1 MPTKKLYGPA
11 LAALLAL
18 GGTACQKDPETE
30 PRYLIRDE
38 LVWDANDR
46 NANVALL
53 FFNDLYNYLPGG
65 FNRVSDDFLAAGTDD
80 ALPSRLNRPAQYFTN
95 GVISVVNSPDQYW
108 GTAYAGIRRVN
119 IFLAN
124 IDRVP
129 ALPANITLW
138 KAEAR
143 FIRALLTWELVKRY
157 GGVPLVGDRLF
168 TLADDLSLPRN
179 TYADCIS
186 YLVGECDAI
195 KGDLRLPPAIPDG
208 EWGRIPR
215 TAALALKGRAL
226 LYAASPLYNGGQV
239 NGAGDLQGY
248 PSYDA
253 GRWQLALSAAQE
265 LLTTPN
271 SGQALLTAPATPAG
285 AAFAAVFTTRKNS
298 EIILAKQASNSAGLE
313 GYNAPMGYGTPAT
326 SQGLTSPSQNFV
338 DAFPTLTGLPITA
351 AGSGYNPQNPYANRD
366 PRLLYS
372 VFATGVTTGTG
383 PTAATTGSR
392 WLGRNV
398 ETFDGGRDRPGGA
411 LVQTR
416 TGYYLRKF
424 LGDFATGTTYTNQS
438 HNFPI
443 FRYAETLL
451 NYAEA
456 LNEVGRTEEAVA
468 QLVALRRRAGL
479 TAGTNN
485 RFGIPV
491 GIGQGE
497 ARTLIRNERRI
508 ELGFEEHRFWD
519 VRRWKTAET
528 VLSGPLY
535 GVQITRGGAGTTASP
550 YTYAYNPRVTAATL
564 LWQTRLYYLPL
575 PYDEATKNYRLAQNP
590 GW

>member
-1 MPTKKLYGPA
+1 MYIPKKVYVPA
-11 LAALLAL
+11 LVALLAL
-18 GGTACQKDPETE
+18 GSTACQKDPETE
-30 PRYLIRDE
+30 PRYFIRDNLE
-38 LVWDANDR
+38 WDEQDR
-46 NANVALL
+46 NATLALY
-53 FFNDLYNYLPGG
+53 FFNDLFNYLPSG
-65 FNRVSDDFLAAGTDD
+65 FNRLSDGFSVGDFLAAGTDD
-80 ALPSRLNRPAQYFTN
+80 AIPSRLNRPAQYFTN
-95 GVISVVNSPDQYW
+95 GAISVVNSPDQYW

-129 ALPANITLW
+129 ALASNITLW

-143 FIRALLTWELVKRY
+143 FIRAMLTWELVKRY
-157 GGVPLVGDRLF
+157 GGVPLVRDRLF
-168 TLADDLSLPRN
+168 TLDDDLSLPRDS
-179 TYADCIS
+179 YADCVS
-186 YLVGECDAI
+186 YIVNECDAI
-195 KGDLRLPPAIPDG
+195 KNDLRLPGSIPDG

-215 TAALALKGRAL
+215 TAALALKSRVL

-239 NGAGDLQGY
+239 NGANQLQGY

-253 GRWQLALSAAQE
+253 GRWQLALNAAQDLMTAPNNVHS
-265 LLTTPN
+265 LLTTP
-271 SGQALLTAPATPAG
+271 AG
-285 AAFAAVFTTRKNS
+285 TAFASVFTTKKNA
-298 EIILAKQASNSAGLE
+298 EIILAKQSPNSFTLE
-313 GYNAPMGYGTPAT
+313 SWNAPMGYGTPAA

-338 DAFPTLTGLPITA
+338 DAFPMLNGLPITA
-351 AGSGYNPQNPYANRD
+351 SNSGYNPQSPYANRD
-366 PRLLYS
+366 PRLLLS
-372 VFATGVTTGTG
+372 VFANGVTTGST
-383 PTAATTGSR
+383 TTGSR

-411 LVQTR
+411 STQTR

-424 LGDFATGTTYTNQS
+424 LGDFTTGSTYTNQS
-438 HNFPI
+438 HNFPL
-443 FRYAETLL
+443 FRYAEILL

-456 LNEVGRTEEAVA
+456 LNELGRTEDAVT

-479 TAGTNN
+479 TAGSNN
-485 RFGIPV
+485 RFGIPA
-491 GIGQGE
+491 GISQGE

-535 GVQITRGGAGTTASP
+535 GVQITRNGAGTTASP
-550 YTYAYNPRVTAATL
+550 YTYTYNTGVTAATL
-564 LWQTRLYYLPL
+564 LWQSRLYYLPL
-575 PYDEATKNYRLAQNP
+575 PYDETTKNQNLTQNP